1 MTELKLFPRSRVLI
15 IPISRFISS
24 QVLLQ
29 ESNVLHD
36 EMKKQTKGHN
46 ISKSVAIPTPVT
58 INTHSIELEVSMK
71 LA

>member
-1 MTELKLFPRSRVLI
+1 M
-15 IPISRFISS
+15 
-24 QVLLQ
+24 LQ

-46 ISKSVAIPTPVT
+46 NSKSVAIPTPVT